1 MVAKVA
7 MIAVFAVVVICI
19 GLYTRRHANSVDG
32 FILGGRN
39 VGPWLS
45 AFAFGTSYFSAVV
58 FIGYAGQ
65 FGWKYGMSATWAGI
79 GNALI
84 GSLLAWWVLG
94 PRTREMTQRLKASTM
109 PQFFGAR
116 YNSTALRVAAAA
128 IIFVFLIPYTAGVYN
143 GLSRLFV
150 MAFDMSSEAYVAC
163 IIGMALITCIYVV
176 LGGYMATVVND
187 FVQGVIML
195 VGIVMVVALVLAS
208 QGGLSQAVVSL
219 SQIEVPGSQINGAL
233 TSFLGPDFFNLMGV
247 VILTSLGTW
256 GLPQMVTKFYAI
268 KDGPAIKQGAIIST
282 LFAFVVAG
290 GSYFLGGFGQL
301 FADKIAYGADGV
313 TPVYDS
319 IVPTMLSVLPDLL
332 IGLVV
337 VLVLSASMSTLSS
350 LVLTS
355 SSTLTLDLI
364 KGHMVKEMDE
374 KRQLLWMRVLLVAFV
389 AISAAIAIVQYN
401 SSITFIAQLMGISWG
416 AIAGAFLGP
425 FLFGLY
431 WKKVSKAAVWA
442 SFIVGVG
449 LTTGNM
455 IAGFVG
461 TPWIAS
467 PINAGALAM
476 ILSLVITPVISLI
489 TPAEPFEIEPVHRSA
504 AIDREYRDRLQEAGE
519 TVDAIG
525 PSSALEEGLGNEPG
539 KLLHRSSSGKRE

>member
-1 MVAKVA
+1 MFAKIS
-7 MIAVFAVVVICI
+7 MIVIFAAIVVGI
-19 GLYTRRHANSVDG
+19 GIYTRRHANSVDG

-45 AFAFGTSYFSAVV
+45 AFAFGTSYFSAVI

-65 FGWKYGMSATWAGI
+65 FGWKYGMSATWIGL
-79 GNALI
+79 GNALV

-116 YNSTALRVAAAA
+116 YNSTALRIAAAI

-143 GLSRLFV
+143 GLSRLFD
-150 MAFDMSSEAYVAC
+150 MAFGWPYEAC
-163 IIGMALITCIYVV
+163 IIGMAIVTCIYVV

-187 FVQGVIML
+187 FVQGIIML
-195 VGIVMVVALVLAS
+195 IGIMAVIFGVMAS
-208 QGGLSQAVVSL
+208 QGGLEQAVVSL
-219 SQIEVPGSQINGAL
+219 SQIELPNSEVNGPL

-282 LFAFVVAG
+282 LFAIVVAG

-301 FADKIAYGADGV
+301 FADQVAFGPDGV

-319 IVPTMLSVLPDLL
+319 IVPTMLSVLPEML

-364 KGHMVKEMDE
+364 KRHVVKDMNE
-374 KRQLLWMRVLLVAFV
+374 RQQLVWMRGLLVVFV
-389 AISAAIAIVQYN
+389 AISAAIALIQYN

-425 FLFGLY
+425 FLYGLY
-431 WKKVSKAAVWA
+431 WKRVSKAAVWT
-442 SFIVGVG
+442 SFIIGVG

-455 IAGFVG
+455 IAGMVG

-476 ILSLVITPVISLI
+476 ILSLVMTPLVSLV
-489 TPAEPFEIEPVHRSA
+489 TPAVPFEVDPVVGSA
-504 AIDREYRDRLQEAGE
+504 AIDREYSAELAARGE

-525 PSSALEEGLGNEPG
+525 PSSALEEGLGKAPG
-539 KLLHRSSSGKRE
+539 RLLHRSSQKTE